1 MIHRLSLRTA
11 YILFNHQLIDF
22 DDIDFAAYYFENGI
36 LKVIGCFLTVIVA
49 VITDSFPGLMV
60 FYVFYSMLR
69 KYSGGFHCSTQLRC
83 LLLSAIT
90 LFVIV
95 IVKTALFDNINYF
108 CGGVH
113 MLSSLIILIFGT
125 VNHPNL
131 DLNER
136 ELALN
141 KRKARLVVTFELSV
155 ILLAILMHVRSEY
168 VFYMSM
174 GITVNAI
181 SMIVAKLSG
190 QEVTTHE
197 GKD

>member
-1 MIHRLSLRTA
+1 MIDL
-11 YILFNHQLIDF
+11 

-36 LKVIGCFLTVIVA
+36 LKVIGCILTVIIA
-49 VITDSFPGLMV
+49 VITGSFPGLMI

-90 LFVIV
+90 LFAIV
-95 IVKTALFDNINYF
+95 AVKTAAFDIVKNI

-155 ILLAILMHVRSEY
+155 ILLAMLMHVRSEY

-181 SMIVAKLSG
+181 SMIAAKLSG